1 MSTLTLNKNTAS
13 TETKTASVEVP
24 TTQPTSP
31 FDPAS
36 LRLSQNFA
44 DATGVKKLVTTIPVR
59 KPGKHDFIR
68 VNPDPAFRLETY
80 VLEFKEDNE
89 TYLVAPHLWAELVG
103 ELTPKV
109 LFTTMSRQKVLF
121 VWAIRLP
128 NEDGKIDDWNASAL
142 EAAKIAQKTWVRVS
156 SNKGLGAYDVF
167 EAAAVVFEPDWGDM
181 DFQKIL
187 EIAFKGRFIDN
198 LDHPALRRLRGEV

>member
-1 MSTLTLNKNTAS
+1 MTTLTLNKTKPS
-13 TETKTASVEVP
+13 TETNSVEIS
-24 TTQPTSP
+24 TQPTSP

-44 DATGVKKLVTTIPVR
+44 ESTGVKKLVATIPVR
-59 KPGKHDFIR
+59 KPNKQDFIR
-68 VNPDPAFRLETY
+68 VHSDAAFRVETM
-80 VLEFKEDNE
+80 VLEFKEDRE

-109 LFTTMSRQKVLF
+109 LFTAINRQKVLF

-128 NEDGKIDDWNASAL
+128 NADGKHDDWNASAL
-142 EAAKIAQKTWVRVS
+142 EAAKAAQKNWVRVS
-156 SNKGLGAYDVF
+156 ANMNLGAYDIF
-167 EAAAVVFEPDWGDM
+167 EASAELPEPEWGDM
-181 DFQKIL
+181 NFQQIL
-187 EIAFKGRFIDN
+187 EVAFKGRFIDS